1 MAKRHTRYKAMG
13 RTLRR
18 KKNRDK
24 NKKKAKK

>member
-1 MAKRHTRYKAMG
+1 MAKRHTRYKAKG

-24 NKKKAKK
+24 NKKKKA